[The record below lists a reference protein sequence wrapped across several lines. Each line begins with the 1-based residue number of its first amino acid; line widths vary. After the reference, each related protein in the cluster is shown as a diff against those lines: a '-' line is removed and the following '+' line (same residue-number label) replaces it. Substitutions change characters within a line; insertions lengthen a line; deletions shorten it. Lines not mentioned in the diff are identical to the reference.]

1 MFDLGLQELIVIFF
15 VALLVVGPKKLP
27 ELARTLG
34 KWMTEVRRG
43 FYQAKSQIET
53 EFDQVRQ
60 DTVTGIDTHLDEV
73 QKEDIIKQDEVQKE
87 DIIKQDEVQKQS
99 GEGEGI

>member
-15 VALLVVGPKKLP
+15 VALLVFGPKKLP

-53 EFDQVRQ
+53 EFDQVQ
-60 DTVTGIDTHLDEV
+60 QETMKGIDRELDELP
-73 QKEDIIKQDEVQKE
+73 KEGSTQRDEPHAK
-87 DIIKQDEVQKQS
+87 S

>member
-1 MFDLGLQELIVIFF
+1 MFDLGLQELVVIFF
-15 VALLVVGPKKLP
+15 VALLVFGPKKLP

-34 KWMTEVRRG
+34 KWITEVRRG

-60 DTVTGIDTHLDEV
+60 DTVTGIDTQLDEV
-73 QKEDIIKQDEVQKE
+73 QKQGSTEQDEPHK
-87 DIIKQDEVQKQS
+87 KS
-99 GEGEGI
+99 GEGEGV